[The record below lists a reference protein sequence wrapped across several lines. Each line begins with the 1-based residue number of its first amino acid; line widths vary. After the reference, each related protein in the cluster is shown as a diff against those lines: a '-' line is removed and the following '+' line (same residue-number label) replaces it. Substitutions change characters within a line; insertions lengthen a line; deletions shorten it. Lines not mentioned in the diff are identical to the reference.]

1 MTCDKRSFAR
11 KIVNIHQF
19 SYQCR
24 EHRRKSH
31 RERRRED
38 ISPLAFRGNFC
49 SFTTALAAKF
59 PALLHSHGAG
69 GDISGHVPAFPWCFF
84 IPTALAAIFPAM
96 FLLFPGDF
104 TFQRHWR
111 RYFRHSYIPTALAAI
126 FPALLHS
133 DGAGGDI
140 SGHVPALIRRFLSFG
155 HSVRLFVEASEL
167 LLVLLTFFLNSFDAL
182 VLTHDLPV
190 QIVRHIIHFV
200 KNVVDQG

>member
-38 ISPLAFRGNFC
+38 ISPLAFRRNFC

-59 PALLHSHGAG
+59 PALLHSLGAG
-69 GDISGHVPAFPWCFF
+69 GEISGHVPVFFPVLSHEDGAGGDMFGAATFPRRRRRYFRPCSRFF
-84 IPTALAAIFPAM
+84 PGASSFRLHWRRYFRPCSRFFPAI
-96 FLLFPGDF
+96 LHSSGTGGNISGTL
-104 TFQRHWR
+104 TFRRRWR

-126 FPALLHS
+126 FPAMF
-133 DGAGGDI
+133 
-140 SGHVPALIRRFLSFG
+140 P
-155 HSVRLFVEASEL
+155 
-167 LLVLLTFFLNSFDAL
+167 
-182 VLTHDLPV
+182 P
-190 QIVRHIIHFV
+190 
-200 KNVVDQG
+200 